1 MNLYKTNSIV
11 LNLDSFVGMEKNIY
25 YHEYD
30 ENVTYG
36 IEYYTDK
43 GSKLI
48 VFDSEE
54 KRDQNYNDIF
64 LQLQLLGG

>member
-11 LNLDSFVGMEKNIY
+11 LNLDAFVGMEKNIY